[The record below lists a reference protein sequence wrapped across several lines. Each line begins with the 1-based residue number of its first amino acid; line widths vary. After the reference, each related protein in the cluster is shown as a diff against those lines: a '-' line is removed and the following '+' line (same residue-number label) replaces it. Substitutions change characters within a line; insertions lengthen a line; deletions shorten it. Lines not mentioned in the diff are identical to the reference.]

1 MTTTSTTS
9 TPAVDAGAIEPGDAR
24 VAPRTH
30 RALVIV
36 IVALVLV
43 PLVVTLVSLL
53 GSHWHPS
60 SDDALEVLRVRDV
73 GGRHTPLT
81 GVQSRFGWDHPGP
94 LMFWVLA
101 PFNWIFGTTGVL
113 FGVGIVNGAATV
125 GALLVAR
132 RRGGMTLLV
141 IVAIG
146 TLLLMR
152 ALGTNLLIDPWN
164 PWFAVMPFLFYAFLA
179 WSVAERDYVA
189 LPWLVGVGSFLVQT
203 HVGYAPIVLGMGAV
217 AAVLAFVGPRDDAT
231 PGMTLRNAA
240 IIAAIVGGALWLAPI
255 IQQLTGHPGNLG
267 EVIRYFRHPTEPAQG
282 FAVGW
287 GIMGKELGGAWL
299 TGNDL
304 SPLGV
309 VDVASAIPALI
320 LLGAV
325 LGFGALAWRRG
336 HGAAARFALL
346 MVAAAGIGVIAS
358 ARITGLPGA
367 YLVRWWWVIGAL
379 LWCSLVWSATTL
391 VRGALPT
398 RVLVACGVGVT
409 AALAIAGAWYAVPAR
424 VPLER
429 ISVALQRLTPAV
441 TQHLSHSQTY
451 LVTFADSRDLG
462 AVGDGLFLDL
472 DSSGYRVKTTP
483 EFAKAYGS
491 WRAANAGDVNATV
504 TVIGNDD
511 ASMGVTPPPG
521 AQEIAHYDPLPPSQ
535 RARADELVR
544 AIRARIEPRTR
555 WSPTDLD
562 SALGRRRL
570 VAAGANANDV
580 AELARLRVPGS
591 AYTVYLLTPTS

>member
-1 MTTTSTTS
+1 MATTSTTS
-9 TPAVDAGAIEPGDAR
+9 EPAVDAITVERANAR
-24 VAPRTH
+24 VSPRV
-30 RALVIV
+30 RGAAVVV
-36 IVALVLV
+36 IVALVLL
-43 PLVVTLVSLL
+43 PLLVTLVSLL
-53 GSHWHPS
+53 GAHWHPS

-101 PFNWIFGTTGVL
+101 PFNWVFGTTGIL

-132 RRGGMTLLV
+132 RRGGMLLLV
-141 IVAIG
+141 VVAIG
-146 TLLLMR
+146 TLLLLR

-164 PWFAVMPFLFYAFLA
+164 PWFAVMPFLLYALLA
-179 WSVAERDYVA
+179 WSVAERDYGA
-189 LPWLVGVGSFLVQT
+189 LPWAVGVGSFLVQT
-203 HVGYAPIVLGMGAV
+203 HVGYAPLVIGMGAGG
-217 AAVLAFVGPRDDAT
+217 AVLAFVGPHDDLASR
-231 PGMTLRNAA
+231 MTLRRAA
-240 IIAAIVGGALWLAPI
+240 IIALVVGAVLWLAPTV
-255 IQQLTGHPGNLG
+255 QQLTGHPGNLG
-267 EVIRYFRHPTEPAQG
+267 EVIRYFRHPSETALG
-282 FAVGW
+282 LAVGW

-304 SPLGV
+304 SPFGV
-309 VDVASAIPALI
+309 VDIASAIPALF

-325 LGFGALAWRRG
+325 LGLGALAWRRG

-379 LWCSLVWSATTL
+379 LWCSLVWSAATL
-391 VRGALPT
+391 ARGRAPARAT
-398 RVLVACGVGVT
+398 IAIGAGAVA
-409 AALAIAGAWYAVPAR
+409 AIAIAGAWYAVPAR

-429 ISVALQRLTPAV
+429 VSVALHKLTPAV
-441 TQHLSHSQTY
+441 KQHLSHAQTY

-472 DSSGYRVKTTP
+472 DTSGYRVKTTP
-483 EFAKAYGS
+483 EFAHAYGT
-491 WRAANAGDVNATV
+491 WRAAHAGDVNATV

-511 ASMGVTPPPG
+511 VSLGVAPPAG
-521 AQEIAHYDPLPPSQ
+521 GLEIAHYDPLTPAQ
-535 RARADELVR
+535 RARADALER
-544 AIRARIEPRTR
+544 AIRGRTEPRLK
-555 WSPTDLD
+555 WAPANLD
-562 SALGRRRL
+562 SALGRRDL
-570 VAAGANANDV
+570 VAAGADAHDV

-591 AYTVYLLTPTS
+591 AYTVYLVTPAS